1 MMDSQLTVYKASAGS
16 GKTFRLAT
24 EYIKLLIDN
33 PQKYRHILAVTFT
46 NKATE
51 EMKQRILSQLYGIW
65 KNLPSSDVYMREVTE
80 SLGILPEEASA
91 QAGLALRNL
100 IHHYSYFRVETIDSF
115 FQTVLRNLAR
125 ELDLTANLRIG
136 LNDYQVE
143 EQAVDIL
150 VEQLRKNDIVLK
162 WLISYI
168 EQNIE
173 EDKSW
178 NVIGQ
183 IKKFGKTI
191 FREYYKSHSEELNAR
206 IAEKGFFSKYVKEL
220 EAIRSQAKKTM
231 NAIGDEFF
239 LVVEKNGL
247 SSDSFANKSRGIPSY
262 FRKLQDSDFSDKTC
276 LNATVEKCLND
287 REKWTTKTSPDRDMI
302 LSLAEDSLMP
312 LLIEAERIRPCQWR
326 LYLSA
331 DVTLR
336 HLNQLRLLSNI
347 EQKVRELN
355 EEANR
360 FLLSDTQQFL
370 HELIDDSDSPFIF
383 EKIGTQLEHIMIDE
397 FQDTSTVQWKNF
409 KILLEE
415 TMSHEPSMHR
425 KGVVQNLIVGDVKQS
440 IYRWRNGDWCLLNGI
455 DKQFGDD
462 TYGLSIHSLDQNFRS
477 ARRVIQFN
485 NAFFLKAAQRE
496 MEAEKEIN
504 VEEAEELQQAY
515 ADVLQKCPEKKADT
529 GYVSVT
535 LLPKDNYD
543 EEMME
548 LIGQQT
554 DRLLSAGVPQ
564 QKIAILVRT
573 NRYIPLIA
581 DYFMQTRPDVRIVSD
596 EAFRLDASL
605 AVCTLVNAM
614 RVLVDEHDLLAR
626 ASIEKAYTHITR
638 QELGTVFD
646 DLRPTLLH
654 MPLMDM
660 TEKLC
665 QLLQL
670 GTLTEQSA
678 YLCTFYDQLQ
688 LFATDQ
694 GTDLE
699 GFLSLW
705 DESIHEKTIQSNE
718 INGIRL
724 ISIHKSKGL
733 EFDNVIIPYCDW
745 RIEMGNTLWCQ
756 PTEAPFNQLPI
767 VPIDYSSRLSD
778 TIYDKDYAHEH
789 LQNCVDNLNLLY
801 VAFTR
806 AVQRLFVIGKRDAT
820 TTRSYLIQ
828 QVLADLNL
836 ENAQYEENEVGNQP
850 IFFEYGSFDGHSS
863 DKEKDE
869 GVSANVFL
877 RDVAPLPV
885 DIRYHDSQVAFRQ
898 SNRSKDFIL
907 SDEEQDDEG
916 MRQRSQYIKMGNVM
930 HSLFSQIR
938 TTDDIP
944 QVLRKLEFEGVLYDE
959 DVSAEKIR
967 NMLEK
972 RLNHHDVREWFSPRW
987 TLYNECSIL
996 TTNEDGH
1003 LVERRPDRVMTDG
1016 TTTLVVDFKFG
1027 RQREDYHRQVGEYMQ
1042 LLRRM
1047 GHQQVKGYL
1056 WYVYSNQIVEVKA

>member
-1 MMDSQLTVYKASAGS
+1 MNPQLTVYKASAGS

-24 EYIKLLIDN
+24 EYIKLLIDD

-51 EMKQRILSQLYGIW
+51 EMKQRILSQLFGIW
-65 KNLPSSDVYMREVTE
+65 KQLQSSSVYMQEVTE
-80 SLGILPEEASA
+80 SLRITPEEASA
-91 QAGLALRNL
+91 QAGLALRDL

-136 LNDYQVE
+136 LNDHQVE
-143 EQAVDIL
+143 EQAVDML

-162 WLISYI
+162 WLINYI

-206 IAEKGFFSKYVKEL
+206 IAEKGFFSQYVKEL
-220 EAIRSQAKKTM
+220 ESLRSQARKTM
-231 NAIGDEFF
+231 NDIGDEFF
-239 LVVEKNGL
+239 HVIEQNGL
-247 SSDSFANKSRGIPSY
+247 SAESFANKSRGIPSY
-262 FRKLQDSDFSDKTC
+262 FKKLQGTDFSDKTC
-276 LNATVEKCLND
+276 LNATVEKCQND
-287 REKWTTKTSPDRDMI
+287 REKWTTKSSPDRDVI
-302 LSLAEDSLMP
+302 LSLAESRLMP
-312 LLIEAERIRPCQWR
+312 MLLEAERIRPHQWR

-331 DVTLR
+331 EVTLR

-370 HELIDDSDSPFIF
+370 HDLIDDSDSPFIF

-397 FQDTSTVQWKNF
+397 FQDTSTVQWQNF

-415 TMSHEPSMHR
+415 TMSREPSVR
-425 KGVVQNLIVGDVKQS
+425 RNGVIQNLIVGDVKQS
-440 IYRWRNGDWCLLNGI
+440 IYRWRSGDWRLLNGI
-455 DKQFGDD
+455 DRQFGA
-462 TYGLSIHSLDQNFRS
+462 GGNRLVIHSLDKNFRS
-477 ARRVIQFN
+477 ARRVIEFN
-485 NAFFLKAAQRE
+485 NAFFLKAAQTEMNAE
-496 MEAEKEIN
+496 MEIN
-504 VEEAEELQQAY
+504 AEEAEELKQAY
-515 ADVLQKCPEKKADT
+515 ADVKQKWPDEKPDT
-529 GYVSVT
+529 GFVSVT
-535 LLPKDNYD
+535 LLPNDNYD

-548 LIGQQT
+548 RVGQQV
-554 DRLLSAGVPQ
+554 DRLLAAGVPQ
-564 QKIAILVRT
+564 QKIAILVRS

-581 DYFMQTRPDVRIVSD
+581 DYFMQTRPHVRIVSD
-596 EAFRLDASL
+596 EAFRLDASI

-614 RVLVDEHDLLAR
+614 RLLVNEQDTLAR
-626 ASIEKAYTHITR
+626 ANIEKAYNHITH
-638 QELGTVFD
+638 EMLGTLLD
-646 DLRPTLLH
+646 DMRPTLLH
-654 MPLMDM
+654 MPMTDM
-660 TEKLC
+660 MEKLC
-665 QLLQL
+665 QLLQV

-678 YLCTFYDQLQ
+678 YLCMFYDQLQ
-688 LFATDQ
+688 LFTADE

-767 VPIDYSSRLSD
+767 VPIDYSSKLNE

-820 TTRSYLIQ
+820 TTRSHLIQ
-828 QVLADLNL
+828 QVLPDLKL
-836 ENAQYEENEVGNQP
+836 KDAQYEEGEEADQP
-850 IFFEYGSFDGHSS
+850 ISFEYGSFDGLTSE
-863 DKEKDE
+863 KEKDD
-869 GVSANVFL
+869 GRSANVFL
-877 RDVAPLPV
+877 REVIPFPI
-885 DIRYHDSQVAFRQ
+885 DIRHYDSQVVFRQ
-898 SNRSKDFIL
+898 SNRSKDFI
-907 SDEEQDDEG
+907 SADDGQDDEES
-916 MRQRSQYIKMGNVM
+916 RQRNQYIKMGNVL

-944 QVLRKLEFEGVLYDE
+944 QVLRRLEFEGVLYDE

-972 RLNHHDVREWFSPRW
+972 RLNHKDVREWFSPRW

-996 TTNEDGH
+996 TTDEDGQ

-1027 RQREDYHRQVGEYMQ
+1027 RQREEYHQQVGEYMQ
-1042 LLRRM
+1042 LLRKM

>member
-24 EYIKLLIDN
+24 EYIKLLIDD

-51 EMKQRILSQLYGIW
+51 EMKQRILSQLFGIW
-65 KNLPSSDVYMREVTE
+65 KQLPSSSVYMQEVTE
-80 SLGILPEEASA
+80 SLRITPEEASA

-136 LNDYQVE
+136 LNDHQVE
-143 EQAVDIL
+143 EQAVDNL

-206 IAEKGFFSKYVKEL
+206 IAEKGFFSRYVKEL
-220 EAIRSQAKKTM
+220 ESLRSQAMNTM
-231 NAIGDEFF
+231 NDIGDEFF
-239 LVVEKNGL
+239 HVIEQNGL

-262 FRKLQDSDFSDKTC
+262 FRKLQGSDFSDKTC

-287 REKWTTKTSPDRDMI
+287 REKWTTKTSPDRDTI

-331 DVTLR
+331 EVTLR

-370 HELIDDSDSPFIF
+370 HDLIDDSDSPFIF

-397 FQDTSTVQWKNF
+397 FQDTSTVQWQNF

-415 TMSHEPSMHR
+415 TMSREPSVR
-425 KGVVQNLIVGDVKQS
+425 RNGVIQNLIVGDVKQS
-440 IYRWRNGDWCLLNGI
+440 IYRWRSGDWRLLNGI
-455 DKQFGDD
+455 DRQFGA
-462 TYGLSIHSLDQNFRS
+462 GANRLVIHSLDKNFRS
-477 ARRVIQFN
+477 ARRVIEFN
-485 NAFFLKAAQRE
+485 NAFFVNAAQTEMNAE
-496 MEAEKEIN
+496 MEIN
-504 VEEAEELQQAY
+504 AEEAEELKQAY
-515 ADVLQKCPEKKADT
+515 ADVKQKWSEEKPDT
-529 GYVSVT
+529 GFVSVT

-548 LIGQQT
+548 RVGQQV
-554 DRLLSAGVPQ
+554 DRLLAAEVPQ
-564 QKIAILVRT
+564 QKIAILVRS

-581 DYFMQTRPDVRIVSD
+581 DYFMQTRPHVRIVSD
-596 EAFRLDASL
+596 EAFRLDASI

-614 RVLVDEHDLLAR
+614 RLLVNEQDTLAR
-626 ASIEKAYTHITR
+626 ANIEKAYTHITH
-638 QELGTVFD
+638 EMLGTLLD
-646 DLRPTLLH
+646 DMRPTLLH
-654 MPLMDM
+654 MPMTDM
-660 TEKLC
+660 MEKLC
-665 QLLQL
+665 QLLQV

-678 YLCTFYDQLQ
+678 YLCMFYDQLQ
-688 LFATDQ
+688 LFTADE

-767 VPIDYSSRLSD
+767 VPIDYSSKLNE

-806 AVQRLFVIGKRDAT
+806 AVQRLFVIGKRDAP
-820 TTRSYLIQ
+820 TTRSHLIQ
-828 QVLADLNL
+828 QVLPDLKL
-836 ENAQYEENEVGNQP
+836 EDAQYEEGEEADQP
-850 IFFEYGSFDGHSS
+850 ISFEYGSFDGLTSE
-863 DKEKDE
+863 KEKDD
-869 GVSANVFL
+869 GRSANVFL
-877 RDVAPLPV
+877 REVIPFPI
-885 DIRYHDSQVAFRQ
+885 DIRHYDSQVVFRQ
-898 SNRSKDFIL
+898 SNRSKDFI
-907 SDEEQDDEG
+907 SADDGQDDEES
-916 MRQRSQYIKMGNVM
+916 RQRNQYIKMGNVL

-938 TTDDIP
+938 TTDDIT
-944 QVLRKLEFEGVLYDE
+944 QVLRRLEFKGVLYDE

-972 RLNHHDVREWFSPRW
+972 RLNHKDVREWFSPRW

-996 TTNEDGH
+996 TTDEDGQ

-1027 RQREDYHRQVGEYMQ
+1027 RQREEYHQQVGEYMQ
-1042 LLRRM
+1042 LLRKM